1 MLDGPGLDD
10 LPAQAL
16 YLSEGSFL
24 ILAHERGEAHHVSR
38 KNGCQTSLD
47 LWLARA
53 AHVRSPRGRPD
64 GASLRRLRPGKEI
77 NEATLERSA
86 SVGQAELSQGCSMV
100 LRTLVTCCR
109 RGLMTASGTKRRWTE
124 RLHLHGEQIFTRAG

>member
-24 ILAHERGEAHHVSR
+24 ILAHERGEAHHISR

-53 AHVRSPRGRPD
+53 AHVRSPRGRSD
-64 GASLRRLRPGKEI
+64 GASLRLLRPGKEI
-77 NEATLERSA
+77 NEAKLEKPA
-86 SVGQAELSQGCSMV
+86 SHGTVGGISRPLDDLAIARNMLPAWIDDC
-100 LRTLVTCCR
+100 
-109 RGLMTASGTKRRWTE
+109 
-124 RLHLHGEQIFTRAG
+124 GEHVVSWGSYRALWGSPY